1 MFKRLQALLWSR
13 KEILLANKQTSIMMV
28 FPLMFAGIY
37 SFIFRDMQGANKMV
51 FTMILPML
59 TAMIGYL
66 LPILIAEEVEKNNQR
81 SLLMAGVK
89 YEEYIFSNIII
100 PFIVVLIYLIAL
112 PFLLRVSIEN
122 WGTYLL
128 VNIVTTIVVFILYTA
143 VALLC
148 DTQAKASMAA
158 MPIMMVNLMLPIA
171 GMTSETIS
179 KITDYTYM
187 GAFGQWREV
196 RGDYALTDKT
206 FFILLIWLVI
216 SVLIAGVV
224 IRRNKVIE

>member
-122 WGTYLL
+122 WALKSSAS
-128 VNIVTTIVVFILYTA
+128 VVDFKAA
-143 VALLC
+143 V
-148 DTQAKASMAA
+148 
-158 MPIMMVNLMLPIA
+158 
-171 GMTSETIS
+171 
-179 KITDYTYM
+179 
-187 GAFGQWREV
+187 
-196 RGDYALTDKT
+196 
-206 FFILLIWLVI
+206 
-216 SVLIAGVV
+216 
-224 IRRNKVIE
+224 

>member
-13 KEILLANKQTSIMMV
+13 KEILLANKQTSIMLI

-37 SFIFRDMQGANKMV
+37 SFIFKDMLDSNKMI

-89 YEEYIFSNIII
+89 YEEYIFSNLVI
-100 PFIVVLIYLIAL
+100 PFMAVLIYLLSL
-112 PFLLRVSIEN
+112 PFMLRVSIEN
-122 WGTYLL
+122 WTTYLL

-143 VALLC
+143 IALLC

-158 MPIMMVNLMLPIA
+158 MPIMMVNLLLPIA
-171 GMTSETIS
+171 GMTSESIS
-179 KITDYTYM
+179 EIADYTYM
-187 GAFGQWREV
+187 GAFSQWRET
-196 RGDYALTDKT
+196 RSDYALTDKT

-216 SVLIAGVV
+216 SVLVAGVV
-224 IRRNKVIE
+224 IRRKKVIE